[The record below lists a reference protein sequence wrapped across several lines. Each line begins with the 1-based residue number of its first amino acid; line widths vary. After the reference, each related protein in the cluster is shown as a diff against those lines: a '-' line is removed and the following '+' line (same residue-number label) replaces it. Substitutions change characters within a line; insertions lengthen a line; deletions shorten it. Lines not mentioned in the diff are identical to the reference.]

1 MPMQADEQVCVIYAG
16 VKGYLDDVLTKEI
29 GRFEELFLKFMKDS
43 HMDLMNEIKKTGIL
57 TPD

>member
-1 MPMQADEQVCVIYAG
+1 